1 MFDIKN
7 GKSIVNYNAEKTG
20 KTETK
25 NGAQVR
31 ATQHVDNR
39 KKHMMAFY
47 ISTVEINF
55 NSERKKSF
63 HCICDASIYGWCKIF
78 CDYGIRVSPLIL
90 KFYRSIMILNQSTA
104 MDEYYY

>member
-1 MFDIKN
+1 MGPHKKAHGRYVRYKN

-25 NGAQVR
+25 NGAQAR

-55 NSERKKSF
+55 NSERKKKVFNAFVTPPFMAGANILSLRDSCVAIDF
-63 HCICDASIYGWCKIF
+63 KI
-78 CDYGIRVSPLIL
+78 L
-90 KFYRSIMILNQSTA
+90 
-104 MDEYYY
+104 

>member
-1 MFDIKN
+1 MGPHKKHMGDYIYVRYKN

-25 NGAQVR
+25 NGAQAR

-63 HCICDASIYGWCKIF
+63 
-78 CDYGIRVSPLIL
+78 
-90 KFYRSIMILNQSTA
+90 
-104 MDEYYY
+104 

>member
-1 MFDIKN
+1 MGPHKKHMGDYIYIYVRYKN
-7 GKSIVNYNAEKTG
+7 GKSIVKYNAEKTG

-55 NSERKKSF
+55 NSEREKKVF
-63 HCICDASIYGWCKIF
+63 NAFVTPPFMAGAN
-78 CDYGIRVSPLIL
+78 IL
-90 KFYRSIMILNQSTA
+90 SLRDS
-104 MDEYYY
+104 

>member
-1 MFDIKN
+1 MGPHKKHMGVYIYIYMYVRYKN

-25 NGAQVR
+25 NGAQAR

-55 NSERKKSF
+55 NSERKK
-63 HCICDASIYGWCKIF
+63 
-78 CDYGIRVSPLIL
+78 
-90 KFYRSIMILNQSTA
+90 KFLMHL
-104 MDEYYY
+104 